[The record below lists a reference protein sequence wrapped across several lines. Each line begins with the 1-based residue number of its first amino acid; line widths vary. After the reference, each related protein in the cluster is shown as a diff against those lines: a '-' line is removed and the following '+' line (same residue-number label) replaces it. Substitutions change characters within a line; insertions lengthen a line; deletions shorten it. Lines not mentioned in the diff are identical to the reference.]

1 MRRYPIV
8 QVGDPILRQ
17 RAKPIPRSLIA
28 SRPVQDLID
37 TMIAAMRRAPG
48 VGLAAPQIGV
58 PIRVIVLEDTPA
70 LMRRL
75 DTAERRRR
83 RRKPFKLRVFI
94 NPKIRFLSKRKV
106 LFPEGCL
113 SIHGF
118 AANTPHHLD
127 VEVTGFDR
135 TGRPTTWRVDGWPAR
150 ILQHEMDHLNGKL
163 YIDRMDTRTFANSLR
178 PAYSRAGAA
187 ERMRQSIV
195 GRSSRRV

>member
-17 RAKPIPRSLIA
+17 RAKSIPRSLIV

-37 TMIAAMRRAPG
+37 TMIAAMRKAPG

-58 PIRVIVLEDTPA
+58 PLRVIVLEDTPA

-75 DTAERRRR
+75 DTPERRRR

-94 NPKIRFLSKRKV
+94 NPKIRFLSKRQAV
-106 LFPEGCL
+106 FPEGCL
-113 SIHGF
+113 SVHGF
-118 AANTPHHLD
+118 AAITPRHLD
-127 VEVTGFDR
+127 VEVAGFDR
-135 TGRPTTWRVDGWPAR
+135 AGRAITWRVDGWPAR

-163 YIDRMDTRTFANSLR
+163 YIDRMDTRTFANSPR
-178 PAYSRAGAA
+178 PRYSRADAA
-187 ERMRQSIV
+187 KRMRQSIMGV
-195 GRSSRRV
+195 SARSD